1 MRNGLKRATALAMT
15 ILMLLALLPAALAEG
30 TELHSDGVVPGLSD
44 GGDLAALLDEVNAAD
59 GVASANAL
67 LAAYGGI
74 SALAD
79 GVEIDEAHYS
89 IKVDN
94 MPAGEDYT
102 IVGSFFSGEV
112 GEGTVPT
119 VTPIAGG
126 EPLEFVGA
134 YINNAA
140 VTYVGTLEHEGTTYV
155 FYTTAENESSMAAT
169 VLGQGVKIEL
179 RYTTQEELPI
189 TYTLYAAD
197 SGWKEDQIFGA
208 DRPVAVFAGDN
219 YNVTVR
225 IPRGYTAEVT
235 VNEADTFTVG
245 EDPKYTIGPF
255 EGNKNEFVVV
265 PVTGSVDS
273 LSLERLIEVTNAQRP
288 QSIAVTLTKDTH
300 IFSAEAVVQTRYFSS
315 NGKPRCDYD
324 YTVKEFESVPEG
336 RFVQLWEF
344 TTNLQDGVMWRLD
357 SLQINGEQ
365 LAIPFADSPGK
376 VPVSKTTTLSSGTV
390 VKLTLTSMQG
400 SNGKYTRT
408 YTLSVSNCYE
418 DITISGG
425 NLNASGWTEVIP
437 ETLVGVELKIGSGND
452 SESWK
457 QIDQSEPFSIGDS
470 NDRDYQY
477 GTRNIHFKLK
487 NGYADPVV
495 RYTDAAGDAIDGDWW
510 TDSYELSGP
519 DVRGWYHIT
528 INNVGAYADGNTF
541 TFLHIEAKLADYM
554 VTYDDGEEAA
564 EPGSMPQDDTNNENY
579 YNIVNAA
586 QVPVSNVI
594 PLVSDATMAF
604 QHWELERYGEP
615 IKPGDVL
622 PLKDFAQYAVRQ
634 PNGKYAF
641 PLVAVWQPAETAEY
655 ITYQVQ
661 FQKDGEDVEG
671 ELYTFQTA
679 RLATGGTTVVILEH
693 AEEIQNFLN
702 ENPNYKL
709 DSENVYL
716 HNDVENGDILYVNFV
731 KADTTVT
738 ITKRITGSMGD
749 RQREFAFT
757 VTSDKPFGKPE
768 ENAYSLSDDKL
779 TASFELGH
787 EGSVTLNVPIGAQ
800 LTITETDA
808 KGYDVSAVVDA
819 TKLEGQDASFTL
831 TVKGEEQVTV
841 TNNKEARPDTGIVT
855 DSLPYV
861 LILACVIAVVVVV
874 VIRGRNRHDD

>member
-79 GVEIDEAHYS
+79 GVPIDSGYYS
-89 IKVDN
+89 ISVDGA
-94 MPAGEDYT
+94 PAGDDRYT
-102 IVGSFFSGEV
+102 IDGAFISGEV

-119 VTPIAGG
+119 VRPTAGG

-169 VLGQGVKIEL
+169 VLGGNDKIEL
-179 RYTTQEELPI
+179 RYTTQAELSI
-189 TYTLYAAD
+189 TYTLDAAD
-197 SGWKEDQIFGA
+197 SGWSKDQIFGA

-225 IPRGYTAEVT
+225 IPRGYTAKVT
-235 VNEADTFTVG
+235 VNGVDTFTVG
-245 EDPKYTIGPF
+245 EDPKYTTEPF

-273 LSLERLIEVTNAQRP
+273 LSLERLIEVTNAQGR

-300 IFSAEAVVQTRYFSS
+300 IFSAEAVVETRYFSS
-315 NGKPRCDYD
+315 NGNPRGDFG
-324 YTVKEFESVPEG
+324 TTRMTFESVPEG
-336 RFVQLWEF
+336 EFRQLWEF

-365 LAIPFADSPGK
+365 LAIPFADSPRD
-376 VPVSKTTTLSSGTV
+376 VLPVTKTTTLSSGTV
-390 VKLTLTSMQG
+390 VKLRLTSMQG

-452 SESWK
+452 SERWK
-457 QIDQSEPFSIGDS
+457 QIDQSEPFSIGTTP
-470 NDRDYQY
+470 DRDYQY
-477 GTRNIHFKLK
+477 GQRDIHFRLK
-487 NGYADPVV
+487 DGYADPVV
-495 RYTDAAGDAIDGDWW
+495 RYTDAAGNNIPGRFGE
-510 TDSYELSGP
+510 DSFELSGP
-519 DVRGWYHIT
+519 DSSGWYHIT
-528 INNVGAYADGNTF
+528 INNVGAYQDGNTF
-541 TFLHIEAKLADYM
+541 TFLHIEAELADYM

-564 EPGSMPQDDTNNENY
+564 EPGSMPQDDTNNGNY

-594 PLVSDATMAF
+594 PLASDANMAF
-604 QHWELERYGEP
+604 QHWELEGYGE

-622 PLKDFAQYAVRQ
+622 SLENFAQYAVRQ

-679 RLATGGTTVVILEH
+679 RLEGGATVVILEH

-702 ENPNYKL
+702 SNPDYKL

-716 HNDVENGDILYVNFV
+716 HNNVKNGDILHINFV
-731 KADTTVT
+731 KADTKVT

-749 RQREFAFT
+749 RQREFAFE
-757 VTSDKPFGKPE
+757 VTSTEPFGEPE
-768 ENAYSLSDDKL
+768 ENAYTLSDDKQ
-779 TASFELGH
+779 TAFFALGH
-787 EGSVTLNVPIGAQ
+787 EGFVTLNVPIGAQ
-800 LTITETDA
+800 LKITETDA
-808 KGYDVSAVVDA
+808 EGYDVSAEGA
-819 TKLEGQDASFTL
+819 TKVDGENASFTL
-831 TVKGEEQVTV
+831 TAAEGSQVTV
-841 TNNKEARPDTGIVT
+841 TNYKEARPDTGIVT

-861 LILACVIAVVVVV
+861 LILACVIAVIVVV

>member
-79 GVEIDEAHYS
+79 GVEINEDYYS

-94 MPAGEDYT
+94 KPDGSDYT
-102 IVGSFFSGEV
+102 IGGSFTSGDV

-119 VTPIAGG
+119 VTTAGG
-126 EPLEFVGA
+126 EALEFVGA

-140 VTYVGTLEHEGTTYV
+140 VTYVGTLEHNEKTYV

-169 VLGQGVKIEL
+169 VLGEDDTIEL
-179 RYTTQEELPI
+179 RYTAKAELPI
-189 TYTLYAAD
+189 TYTLDAAD
-197 SGWKEDQIFGA
+197 SDWSEDQIFGA

-225 IPRGYTAEVT
+225 IPRGYTAVVT
-235 VNEADTFTVG
+235 VNGVDTFKVG
-245 EDPKYTIGPF
+245 EDPKYTTGPF
-255 EGNKNEFVVV
+255 EGNENELVVV
-265 PVTGSVDS
+265 PVPGSVDS

-288 QSIAVTLTKDTH
+288 QSIDVTLTKDTH
-300 IFSAEAVVQTRYFSS
+300 TFSAEDVVKTRYFSS
-315 NGKPRCDYD
+315 NGNRRCDYD
-324 YTVKEFESVPEG
+324 YTVMEFESVPKDQSK
-336 RFVQLWEF
+336 QLWEF

-365 LAIPFADSPGK
+365 LAIPFADSPRE

-390 VKLTLTSMQG
+390 VKLKLTRMQR

-457 QIDQSEPFSIGDS
+457 QIDQSEPFSIGDFG
-470 NDRDYQY
+470 DRDYQY
-477 GTRNIHFKLK
+477 GQRDIHFRLK
-487 NGYADPVV
+487 DGYADPVV
-495 RYTDAAGDAIDGDWW
+495 RYTDAAGNNIPGRPGKG
-510 TDSYELSGP
+510 SFELRGP
-519 DVRGWYHIT
+519 DSSGWYHIT
-528 INNVGAYADGNTF
+528 INDVGAYADGNTF

-554 VTYDDGEEAA
+554 VTYDDGNVTA

-594 PLVSDATMAF
+594 PLASDATMAF
-604 QHWELERYGEP
+604 QHWELEEYGE

-622 PLKDFAQYAVRQ
+622 SLENFAQYAVRQ
-634 PNGKYAF
+634 LNGKYAF
-641 PLVAVWQPAETAEY
+641 PLVAVWQPAATAEY

-661 FQKDGEDVEG
+661 FRMDGEDVKG

-679 RLATGGTTVVILEH
+679 RLEDGTTVVILEH
-693 AEEIQNFLN
+693 AEEIRNFLN
-702 ENPNYKL
+702 KHPDYKL
-709 DSENVYL
+709 DSKNVYL
-716 HNDVENGDILYVNFV
+716 HNNVKNGDILPINFV

-738 ITKRITGSMGD
+738 ITKLITGSMGD

-757 VTSDKPFGKPE
+757 VTSTKPFGEPKE
-768 ENAYSLSDDKL
+768 ENAYSLSDDKRA
-779 TASFELGH
+779 ASFKLGH
-787 EGSVTLNVPIGAQ
+787 EGSVTLNVPIGAT
-800 LTITETDA
+800 LTITETNAD
-808 KGYDVSAVVDA
+808 GYDVSAMGA
-819 TKLEGQDASFTL
+819 TKVEGQNASFSL
-831 TVKGEEQVTV
+831 TVDGEEQVTV
-841 TNNKEARPDTGIVT
+841 TNNKVARPDTGIVT